1 MEKKT
6 NNQSSEPATTAD
18 LGSMKSEII
27 AAVKDSVQGLS
38 TQETVSAVM
47 ETVAETKEGVTELK
61 GLVTDMMEE
70 LTATHEDVRDVRNT
84 VTMLSRND
92 AALASLRNR
101 LERVEKKVGI
111 TK

>member
-1 MEKKT
+1 
-6 NNQSSEPATTAD
+6 
-18 LGSMKSEII
+18 
-27 AAVKDSVQGLS
+27 
-38 TQETVSAVM
+38 
-47 ETVAETKEGVTELK
+47 
-61 GLVTDMMEE
+61 MMEE